1 MRAIIS
7 FRQLN
12 LNEVGKYRIAFE
24 AAVWKTVKPLDSKKR
39 AVSGKLLKDF
49 LKNKDVLALKRK

>member
-24 AAVWKTVKPLDSKKR
+24 APVWKTVKPDSKKR